1 MSFTHKDHARTGLLG
16 QPATAAH
23 RRAAAALAA
32 VMLAGFAVVAPFAG
46 RPLVELNA
54 FFPSLDAIVFVN
66 SLVTAVL
73 LFAQYSIFR
82 SRAIFALACGYLFTA
97 FIVVPHAL
105 TFAGAF
111 TPSGLL
117 GSGIQ
122 TGSWLFIFWHF
133 GFGASLLAYAVLRRQ
148 PTDRLSDDGTGA
160 AAIAVA
166 VVALL
171 VLVGGLT
178 WVSTAGAELLPHI
191 ITDQRTI
198 GPFVIYPIGLTILV
212 TAGAFLVLGLPR
224 PSVLDLWLSIVA
236 LVFIL
241 ELVFSGVLP
250 TVRFSAGFYAGR
262 MFSLVTSSTVLIILL
277 AEMTRLYAELAR
289 ANAVLQR
296 ERDNKL
302 MNLEALAGAIAHEVR
317 QPLSA
322 ISNYGSA
329 AQRYVRREPPDLREV
344 STALTTIVESSHRAN
359 GILDNIRSLFGRG
372 ELPRTQVDVN
382 GVVLDVLQ
390 TLDPDLR
397 RHQVAAVLELSRDV
411 PLVIGHTGQLQEV
424 VFNLASN
431 AVEAMQSVRRK
442 RRLEV
447 TTERAPGGTVD
458 IIIADTGPGI
468 SRDQAEAIFD
478 AFVTTKPKGMGL
490 GLAISRTIIERHGG
504 TLMVGNR
511 WPHGA
516 TFRIRL
522 PMAGGE
528 DVATPGAASAQ
539 TAQNAV
545 AGAGAS
551 ARTSA

>member
-1 MSFTHKDHARTGLLG
+1 VSFTQRDHARTWLLG
-16 QPATAAH
+16 QPATATH

-46 RPLVELNA
+46 MPLVELNA
-54 FFPSLDAIVFVN
+54 FFPSLDAVVFVTD
-66 SLVTAVL
+66 LVTAVL

-148 PTDRLSDDGTGA
+148 RSDRLSDEGTGA
-160 AAIAVA
+160 TAIGVA

-178 WVSTAGAELLPHI
+178 WLSTAGAELLPHI

-198 GPFVIYPIGLTILV
+198 APFVIYPIGLTILV
-212 TAGAFLVLGLPR
+212 TTGAFLVLGLPR
-224 PSVLDLWLSIVA
+224 PSVLDLWLSVVA

-262 MFSLVTSSTVLIILL
+262 MFSLVTSSTMLIILL

-329 AQRYVRREPPDLREV
+329 ALRYVRKEPPELREV

-359 GILDNIRSLFGRG
+359 GILDNIRSLFGKG

-382 GVVLDVLQ
+382 GVIEDVLR
-390 TLDPDLR
+390 TLDSELR
-397 RHQVAAVLELSRDV
+397 RDQVAAVLELSSDV
-411 PLVIGHTGQLQEV
+411 PLVVGHRGQLQEV
-424 VFNLASN
+424 VSNLVSN
-431 AVEAMQSVRRK
+431 AVEAMQSIRRK

-468 SRDQAEAIFD
+468 GRDQAEAIFD
-478 AFVTTKPKGMGL
+478 AFVTTKPNGMGL

-504 TLMVGNR
+504 TLVVGNR

-528 DVATPGAASAQ
+528 DVATPSATSAQ

-545 AGAGAS
+545 AGASAG

>member
-1 MSFTHKDHARTGLLG
+1 VSFTHKDHARTGLLG